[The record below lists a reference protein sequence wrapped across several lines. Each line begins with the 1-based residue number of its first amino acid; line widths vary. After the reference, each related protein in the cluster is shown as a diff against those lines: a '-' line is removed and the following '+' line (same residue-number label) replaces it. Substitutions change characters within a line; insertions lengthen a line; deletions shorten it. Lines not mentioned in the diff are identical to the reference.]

1 MKKNFEKIFN
11 KKKIGIIIY
20 ARMSSKRFPGKVLKK
35 IYKNKNVLEIL
46 IDKLKKKGLIS
57 KVVIATSDNKKDKKI
72 VNFCVKNRIK
82 YFCGD
87 NENVFNRTLKCV
99 EKFKFKY
106 LVRVCADRPL
116 FDVDVMIQ
124 MIRIIVKKKLDIVTN
139 SNPRT
144 YPKGLTCEV
153 AKTNIFKINQKKLN
167 TSDKEHIFNYFYKN
181 KNFKIYNLTDK
192 FSKKFLNT
200 NFCIDSKKDLKK
212 IRNIFLKFS
221 KMKKEITTDL
231 LYKFY

>member
-1 MKKNFEKIFN
+1 MFS
-11 KKKIGIIIY
+11 IIIPT
-20 ARMSSKRFPGKVLKK
+20 FNNLK
-35 IYKNKNVLEIL
+35 YL
-46 IDKLKKKGLIS
+46 
-57 KVVIATSDNKKDKKI
+57 VICINSL
-72 VNFCVKNRIK
+72 KNRVK

-106 LVRVCADRPL
+106 LVRICADRPL

-124 MIRIIVKKKLDIVTN
+124 MIRLIVKKKLDIVTN

-181 KNFKIYNLTDK
+181 KNFKIYNITDK

-200 NFCIDSKKDLKK
+200 NFCLDSKKDLKK
-212 IRNIFLKFS
+212 IRNILSKFS

-231 LYKFY
+231 LYEFY